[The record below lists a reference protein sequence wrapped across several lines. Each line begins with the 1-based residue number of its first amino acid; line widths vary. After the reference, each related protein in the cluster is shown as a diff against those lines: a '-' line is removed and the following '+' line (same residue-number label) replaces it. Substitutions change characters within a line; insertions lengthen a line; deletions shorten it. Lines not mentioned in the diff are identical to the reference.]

1 MILPHAP
8 LNSKFNYF
16 IARHAQL
23 LALKGNA
30 QSAKCPTSLGDI
42 PITIFLLTFAE
53 LVIEK
58 SIRNS
63 QFHKSPRRRAS
74 VSTSPKCVAKRAR
87 GKGESEF
94 VRSGLDR
101 KLKKQHSEFQSEFP
115 LPRNT

>member
-30 QSAKCPTSLGDI
+30 QSAKCPTSLGNI
-42 PITIFLLTFAE
+42 PITIFLLTE

-58 SIRNS
+58 STRNS
-63 QFHKSPRRRAS
+63 QFHESPRRRAS
-74 VSTSPKCVAKRAR
+74 VSTSPECVAKRAR

-94 VRSGLDR
+94 VRGGLDR